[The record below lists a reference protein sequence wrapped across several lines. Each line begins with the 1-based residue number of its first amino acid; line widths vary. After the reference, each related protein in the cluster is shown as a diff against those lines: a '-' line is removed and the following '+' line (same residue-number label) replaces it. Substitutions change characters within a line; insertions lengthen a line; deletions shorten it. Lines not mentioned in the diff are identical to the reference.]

1 MQLHLNYPLEPDSAP
16 LHAAAIVEVAADISD
31 AELDY
36 SPGSIGL
43 VEDIVDGFR
52 TEGATGQEM
61 ADSLVGFGCYVGEIL
76 TRRAGA
82 VWRYTP
88 DSQHTV
94 PLAVELP
101 DAREC
106 HPIDWVFRRLEHGAA
121 VSICG
126 LYAEV
131 APDTGPGAE
140 STHG

>member
-36 SPGSIGL
+36 SPGSIGV

-52 TEGATGQEM
+52 TDGATGQEM
-61 ADSLVGFGCYVGEIL
+61 ADSLVAFGCYVGEIL
-76 TRRAGA
+76 TRHAGGA
-82 VWRYTP
+82 WRYMQ
-88 DSQHTV
+88 DSPHVV
-94 PLAVELP
+94 PLVVALP

-106 HPIDWVFRRLEHGAA
+106 HPIDWVFRRLEHGPD

-131 APDTGPGAE
+131 APEGGPAAT